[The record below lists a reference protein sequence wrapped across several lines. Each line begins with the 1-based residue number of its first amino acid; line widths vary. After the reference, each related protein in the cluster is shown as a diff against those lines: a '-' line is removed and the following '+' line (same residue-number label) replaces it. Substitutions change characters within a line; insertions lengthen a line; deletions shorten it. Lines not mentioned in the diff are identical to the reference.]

1 MTENEPIS
9 PEDPV
14 KFRLRAG
21 EIGVHRS
28 PVTEPLHHP
37 GYSRNIAPLRFWG
50 FEIAQE
56 RYTGRELI
64 PEDDEE
70 ETETAP
76 ESRTAETRGPA
87 PDEAVPAAPAP
98 TPGTA
103 GEPGKPAE
111 PQAAGHGR
119 RTGPATLLAGLA
131 VLVLVLRRMR
141 RAGRGRHA
149 AGAGR

>member
-14 KFRLRAG
+14 RDRLRAG

-70 ETETAP
+70 ETGTATEP
-76 ESRTAETRGPA
+76 QAAETGGPA
-87 PDEAVPAAPAP
+87 PAESAPAAPAP
-98 TPGTA
+98 TSGTA
-103 GEPGKPAE
+103 GAPARPAA

-119 RTGPATLLAGLA
+119 RSGPATLLAGLA
-131 VLVLVLRRMR
+131 VLVLVLRRIR
-141 RAGRGRHA
+141 RAGRRRHA
-149 AGAGR
+149 VRSGR